1 MKKSIL
7 FAGLLM
13 VSALFIG
20 CNNDHSPQTSTT
32 KLWRACS
39 VSKDSQGIEK
49 YYYGYID
56 EKGNFAI
63 PATYQEAEDFSCGY
77 ALVRVSESSIYFVDE
92 KNNIQ
97 NAPDFD
103 RVANFFYYD
112 HVRYMTSSSL
122 WGMLNKNFEI
132 VIQPAY
138 VQLGS
143 MSGDGLVAAKQTA
156 DGKWG
161 YLDKNGETKI
171 APMYDFAYTFDQGY
185 AVVVMGDNM
194 GVINK
199 SGEFTVGLQSTKYL
213 SNVGGERIGFQDAQ
227 SRKVGLMD
235 CKGNIITQAIY
246 DGWDG
251 IGFTDGALMA
261 VSANDKWGYI
271 DKNGKVKIA
280 LQFAAA
286 SSFCDGKAWIARTED
301 ANYETI
307 DENGKTLL
315 TLAKGEH
322 PNSIWRQGLCL
333 VVKED
338 ATKAEYK
345 YINEKG
351 AIVYSWTINNANYS
365 GGNADDWGAPAK
377 KTVKNG
383 KRVDFKEMMKATK
396 WGFRLED

>member
-1 MKKSIL
+1 MKKTIL
-7 FAGLLM
+7 FAGLMM
-13 VSALFIG
+13 VAAMFIG
-20 CNNDHSPQTSTT
+20 CNNDHSPETSTT
-32 KLWRACS
+32 KLWYACS

-49 YYYGYID
+49 CYYGYID

-63 PATYQEAEDFSCGY
+63 PATYLSACNFSCGY
-77 ALVRVSESSIYFVDE
+77 ALVRVSENSVYFIDE

-103 RVANFFYYD
+103 GIANWFYYD
-112 HVRYMTSSSL
+112 HVRYITSSKL

-138 VQLGS
+138 VQLGY
-143 MSGDGLVAAKQTA
+143 MSGDGLVAAQQTA

-185 AVVVMGDNM
+185 AVVVLGDNM

-199 SGEFTVGLQSTKYL
+199 SGEFTVGLQSTKGL

-227 SRKVGLMD
+227 SGKVGLMD
-235 CKGNIITQAIY
+235 CKGNIIVQAIY
-246 DGWDG
+246 DDWDG
-251 IGFTDGALMA
+251 IGFTDGDLMA

-280 LQFAAA
+280 LQFADAGP
-286 SSFCDGKAWIARTED
+286 FCDGKAWIARTED

-315 TLAKGEH
+315 TLATGEY
-322 PNSIWRQGLCL
+322 PATIWRQGLCL
-333 VVKED
+333 V
-338 ATKAEYK
+338 TKYDPTGMEYK

-351 AIVYSWTINNANYS
+351 AIVYSWKESDSNS
-365 GGNADDWGAPAK
+365 FGDADWAPAK
-377 KTVKNG
+377 KAVKNG

-396 WGFRLED
+396 WGFRIQD